1 MPLRSVKMKRFIFG
15 FQRRVWCP
23 KWTPLSSRFFM
34 LTTATWRRLP
44 SRARTAG
51 AGSALLG
58 CRLRTGRCAALV
70 SGRATEPAG
79 EGGTEVATAP
89 LQQREEDTRSRPAGD
104 GPHQRAYPPR
114 GPAPTGS
121 IHSPD
126 AGPQPP
132 AGGAAVAL

>member
-51 AGSALLG
+51 GRDRAA
-58 CRLRTGRCAALV
+58 RLSRAPRWAAALV
-70 SGRATEPAG
+70 PGRATDPAG
-79 EGGTEVATAP
+79 EDGTEVATAP
-89 LQQREEDTRSRPAGD
+89 LQQREEDTRSRSARG
-104 GPHQRAYPPR
+104 GPHRAAYALNR
-114 GPAPTGS
+114 GALTGS
-121 IHSPD
+121 SPG
-126 AGPQPP
+126 GPRST
-132 AGGAAVAL
+132 G